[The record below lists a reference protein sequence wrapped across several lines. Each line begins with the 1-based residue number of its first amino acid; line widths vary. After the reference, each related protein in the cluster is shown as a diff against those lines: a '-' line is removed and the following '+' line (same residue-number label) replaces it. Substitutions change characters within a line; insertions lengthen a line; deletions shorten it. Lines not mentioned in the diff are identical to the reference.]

1 MKKRSK
7 FSLSFQRLQSINMGT
22 LYPTGCL
29 EVLPG
34 DSFRIAQS
42 AFTRFTP
49 LVSPVMAKVDVRLH
63 RFYVPYRLLMDGF
76 EDMITG
82 GPDGNDTTAVPQIA
96 LTKAKWEANPI
107 YDYFGIGC
115 PADNKT
121 ININA
126 LPFRAYNK
134 IWNEFYRD
142 EDLME
147 AVPEFTDNTLQTDEE
162 FNLMPIC
169 WEKDYFTSARP
180 WAQKGDAVTIPVG
193 SGTSSVPVSGDVT
206 ITSDGAFRLS
216 GSDTTGALEGHM
228 MVTGPSPIVQFK
240 NSQLGSK
247 MNATYAGGLKA
258 SFSGSGS
265 VTGDVGHIN
274 IDDLRFALATQRFQ
288 EARARYGS
296 RYVEYLRYLGV
307 ASSDARLDRPQ
318 YLGGGRSPMQLSE
331 IIQTSETSTTPLGT
345 LAGHGINLTRSN
357 RSRHF
362 FEEHGVVIFLVSMRP
377 KTLYTQSIPKMFSRF
392 SRLDFFQP
400 EFAHVGQQEVQNKEL
415 NAAHDNPDG
424 VFGYS
429 DRYDEYRN
437 NFSSV
442 SGEFRDLLKYWH
454 LGRITPPNVALNTDF
469 VRCQPRND
477 IFAVTKSDYDKVY
490 MMINHSVQARRIVPA
505 SSKPRVL

>member
-34 DSFRIAQS
+34 DSLRIAQS

-115 PADNKT
+115 PADNAT

-142 EDLME
+142 EDLMDPVSDE
-147 AVPEFTDNTLQTDEE
+147 TGNTVSEDES
-162 FNLMPIC
+162 FDLMPIC
-169 WEKDYFTSARP
+169 WEKDYFTAARP

-193 SGTSSVPVSGDVT
+193 ASSSTVTSTITADGPFTLNNKNFEKGSGSYWSTSGSGTVS
-206 ITSDGAFRLS
+206 
-216 GSDTTGALEGHM
+216 
-228 MVTGPSPIVQFK
+228 
-240 NSQLGSK
+240 
-247 MNATYAGGLKA
+247 NATYTSGLKA
-258 SFSGSGS
+258 TGSI
-265 VTGDVGHIN
+265 TGEVGQIN

-362 FEEHGVVIFLVSMRP
+362 FEEHGVVIFMVSMRP

-400 EFAHVGQQEVQNKEL
+400 EFAHVGQQEVLNKEL
-415 NAAHDNPDG
+415 NAAHTNPEG
-424 VFGYS
+424 VFGYA

-442 SGEFRDLLKYWH
+442 TGEFRELLKYWH
-454 LGRITPPNVALNTDF
+454 LGRITPNNVALNTDF

-477 IFAVTKSDYDKVY
+477 IFAVTSSDYDKVY

-505 SSKPRVL
+505 SAKPRVL

>member
-82 GPDGNDTTAVPQIA
+82 GSDGNDTTAVPQIA

-147 AVPEFTDNTLQTDEE
+147 AVPEFTDNTIHSDEE

-193 SGTSSVPVSGDVT
+193 ASSASVT
-206 ITSDGAFRLS
+206 GAVQTTISSDGQLLFSSEYGSNS
-216 GSDTTGALEGHM
+216 GYLYVDGGSAGGAKVG
-228 MVTGPSPIVQFK
+228 
-240 NSQLGSK
+240 GSSGVK
-247 MNATYAGGLKA
+247 YPASYAGGLKA
-258 SFSGSGS
+258 TSTFSANPIEGGI
-265 VTGDVGHIN
+265 GQIN

-331 IIQTSETSTTPLGT
+331 IIQTSETATTPLGT

-400 EFAHVGQQEVQNKEL
+400 EFAHVGQQEVLNKEL
-415 NAAHDNPDG
+415 NAGHDNPDG

-454 LGRITPPNVALNTDF
+454 LGRITTSNVALNTDF

-477 IFAVTKSDYDKVY
+477 IFAVTNTDYDKVY